1 MRKLINIICIVIPV
15 IAFFIILGDVTTEVP
30 VHFNAAGVP
39 DRYGSKYMY
48 LLFVIVPVLLIIGN
62 YYLSKK
68 QILSDNNIKQANRLI
83 TYIIIFFAYI
93 SIIMMQAVASES
105 FNHANYFVFGFGALF
120 TVTGNSMNKLEQN
133 KFIGI
138 RIPATLNDEQVWNR
152 THRRAGWIFTV
163 YGIIV
168 MIASPFITN
177 PVIILLGFVCD
188 LFIIFGYI
196 VYYSRKIKK
205 EVEGK

>member
-1 MRKLINIICIVIPV
+1 MRKLINIICIIIPV

-68 QILSDNNIKQANRLI
+68 QILSENNIKQANHLI
-83 TYIIIFFAYI
+83 TYLIIFFAYI

-105 FNHANYFVFGFGALF
+105 FTHANYLVFGFGALF
-120 TVTGNSMNKLEQN
+120 AVIGNSMNKLEQN

-168 MIASPFITN
+168 MIASPLITN

-188 LFIIFGYI
+188 LFIILGYI